1 MTARDFA
8 VQPTR
13 PLPERSRVLALL
25 ERYSPSQGW
34 PTLLILVAVLA
45 VVGQSVDA
53 ANWVKTPGLYSV
65 LITGVLAG
73 LLLAKVRRPAV
84 LLHLVALGIG
94 TVVVVWHVSSLVEGQ
109 PLPDQ
114 VQTIWSRLTAWY
126 TAATSGGI
134 STDLLPFTLMILTA
148 AWLLSYLSSWF
159 IFRSNNVWVGVVLS
173 AIAILTNLSFLPDRF
188 ATSFFIFM
196 FLAMLLV
203 VRVSVVERHR
213 EWGEANIQFSPL
225 NGWLTIHAAVWLSI
239 VAVLVAA
246 VLPAKVYRSP
256 QLSDI
261 WDVGRSP
268 VQSLE
273 DEFGRLFGAVP
284 SRKDLVGRIFG
295 KTLPFLGKV
304 HMDGD
309 VVFWADTKYPSYWA
323 SQTYSEY
330 TSRGWVAGD
339 TVYLAAGPE
348 TLAPPIADRAERERV
363 TQTLI
368 LSFKTS
374 SLLSGGSID
383 WVSRSAV
390 VQTLKPMEFE
400 IKVSDPSR
408 DNELP
413 QDIQELAQELRDL
426 TDPGPGKFVESII
439 AKALASD
446 LSLIS
451 VTRTSQAAPTGS
463 VLDTVVVQRKAPL
476 APEAVSWRFTS
487 TTDEDEAYTM
497 VSLVSVADHEDLAEA
512 GSEYGGFIT
521 DHYLQLPGSLPQR
534 VRDLAIEITRD
545 AETPYDKALA
555 IQSHL
560 RGSDFVYSQ
569 KIKGPPQTADGVDHF
584 LFETKTGYSDYYA
597 SSMAVMLRVVE
608 VPARMAAGY
617 APGEYDQGSD
627 LYFVRDTDSH
637 AWVQVYFPD
646 YGWIDFEPTPAWDP
660 PQRDKLA
667 AAAAAAVTLD
677 LETRTLM
684 GPQGPESIFPDEP
697 IPEDALGAEGGQVSS
712 EFSTDVLVRAAIG
725 VGSAA
730 ALWLLLY
737 LIWDKSLG
745 KASHT
750 ERAYAKMGRLA
761 TLAGLRRRRHQT
773 PMEYAAFIGRATPD
787 VADGAQRIARAFAGN
802 RYGKPGHDNADDSG
816 LEQTWRG
823 IRVALAGRALRR
835 LTPFRGAQAQ

>member
-1 MTARDFA
+1 M
-8 VQPTR
+8 
-13 PLPERSRVLALL
+13 
-25 ERYSPSQGW
+25 
-34 PTLLILVAVLA
+34 LVAVLA
-45 VVGQSVDA
+45 IVGQSVTD
-53 ANWVKTPGLYSV
+53 ANWVDTPGIYLV
-65 LITGVLAG
+65 LITGALAG
-73 LLLAKVRRPAV
+73 LALAKVRRPAI
-84 LLHLVALGIG
+84 LLHLVSLGIG
-94 TVVVVWHVSSLVEGQ
+94 TVVVVWQVSMLVPGA
-109 PLPDQ
+109 PLIDR
-114 VQTIWSRLTAWY
+114 VETFGDRLSAWY

-148 AWLLSYLSSWF
+148 AWLLGYLSSWF

-188 ATSFFIFM
+188 ATSFFVFM
-196 FLAMLLV
+196 FFAMLLV
-203 VRVSVVERHR
+203 VRISVVERHQ
-213 EWGEANIQFSPL
+213 EWREANIRFSPL

-239 VAVLVAA
+239 VAVVVAA
-246 VLPAKVYRSP
+246 LLPAREYESP

-273 DEFGRLFGAVP
+273 DEFGRLFGALP
-284 SRKDLVGRIFG
+284 SRMDLDGRIFG
-295 KTLPFLGKV
+295 KTLPFLGKI

-309 VVFWADTKYPSYWA
+309 VVFWAKTKYPSYWA

-339 TVYLAAGPE
+339 TVDLKTEPE
-348 TLAPPIADRAERERV
+348 TLVPPNADWAEREQV
-363 TQTLI
+363 AQSLQ

-374 SLLSGGSID
+374 SLLAGGSLD
-383 WVSRSAV
+383 WVSRSIV
-390 VQTLKPMEFE
+390 VQTLKPKEFE
-400 IKVSDPSR
+400 IKVSDPSQ
-408 DNELP
+408 ELP
-413 QDIQELAQELRDL
+413 EDIQELAKELRDL
-426 TDPGPGKFVESII
+426 ADPGPGKFVESIV
-439 AKALASD
+439 AKSLPSD

-451 VTRTSQAAPTGS
+451 LTQTGQVADGP

-476 APEAVSWRFTS
+476 APEAASWRFTS
-487 TTDEDEAYTM
+487 DVEEDESYSM
-497 VSLVSVADHEDLAEA
+497 LSLVSVADHEDLAEA
-512 GSEYGGFIT
+512 SSEYGGFIT

-534 VRDLAIEITRD
+534 VRDLAVEITRD
-545 AETPYDKALA
+545 AATPYDRALA
-555 IQSHL
+555 IQSYL

-569 KIKGPPQTADGVDHF
+569 KIKAPPQTADGVDHF
-584 LFETKTGYSDYYA
+584 LFETKTGYSDYFA
-597 SSMAVMLRVVE
+597 SSMTVMLRAVE
-608 VPARMAAGY
+608 VPARLAAGY
-617 APGEYDQGSD
+617 APGEYQQSSG

-660 PQRDKLA
+660 PQRDTLA
-667 AAAAAAVTLD
+667 ALEGSISNPTL
-677 LETRTLM
+677 TRRLSDEEA
-684 GPQGPESIFPDEP
+684 QDVFPDDLL
-697 IPEDALGAEGGQVSS
+697 PEDAPGGGVGDVSS

-737 LIWDKSLG
+737 LIWDKSLRR
-745 KASHT
+745 ASHT

-761 TLAGLRRRRHQT
+761 TLAGLRRGRHQT
-773 PMEYAAFIGRATPD
+773 PMEYGAFIGRASPD

-802 RYGKPGHDNADDSG
+802 RYGRPGHDIADDSE

-835 LTPFRGAQAQ
+835 LIPFRGAQAQ